1 MFYFIFRLLFS
12 EALILGFISVLEQ
25 GEQLANDRKAWQLQ
39 AQSSFGNKQARTLVK
54 ARSKSLVNGRRRG
67 HQTQTSLDYL
77 AAQACLGNQNLH
89 PALSTTDL
97 YITNANSSRKISY
110 TKNGSIA
117 PTLSKSSKSHS
128 HSRNDSWSK
137 PAVKMAMSTA
147 ALCGYPTTEDEVM
160 MSTGD
165 ARAASLEGALKR
177 DGTKVI
183 RLADPVH
190 LPVDHRGPPPISTS
204 PDSSIRLSPSP
215 SNGSD
220 GKMAIALG
228 TPPLRDD
235 QSDSS
240 FHPSH
245 PYAQG
250 GLSFSV
256 PGPSTVTRAD
266 RGVGFAGPHPSVNS
280 GVDVSQMPDALA
292 RHKLPPHLY
301 LHPYAK
307 GNSRDSYFDKNGL
320 LAQFRSGDET
330 PHQNKMWAQLSPG
343 ILREVLPNDIQYSP
357 FTPPPE
363 NGLSPVNPILH
374 NSMVP
379 INDTIGVGETLV
391 NAVRRSN
398 EGRTET
404 NDADSDVIP
413 ISQADGDE
421 RLRNSLSETTIRQPI
436 ENDIAPSD
444 GSVALVKLPLTRQ
457 NVSSPSKQ
465 HSPTSPSSPSDR
477 AAALSPTFTSTSSSP
492 PLTPR
497 HLSSLNDLDGFQD
510 LFYRP
515 SNDIQRTPIE
525 AALPDTPSPPH
536 LSTASWDR
544 VRRNKESGLTSLARQ
559 LSQEFDMITQE
570 RERSS
575 QHSSI
580 PSPTRQ
586 QQRGLVSRQPTIRS
600 LEFVS
605 EEASHPEP
613 VPELDLHAIQAFQ
626 PSNSLPED
634 VESSRASSVIESS
647 VETGM
652 LISMQ
657 TFMNLT

>member
-1 MFYFIFRLLFS
+1 MFYFIFFVYLS
-12 EALILGFISVLEQ
+12 EALILGSVSVLEQ

-39 AQSSFGNKQARTLVK
+39 AESSFGNKQARSLVK

-67 HQTQTSLDYL
+67 HQAQTSLDYL

-89 PALSTTDL
+89 PTLSTTDL
-97 YITNANSSRKISY
+97 HTTNVNSSRKNSQS
-110 TKNGSIA
+110 KNSSLA
-117 PTLSKSSKSHS
+117 PTLSKSSKS

-147 ALCGYPTTEDEVM
+147 AICGFPATGDEAIVM
-160 MSTGD
+160 EARD
-165 ARAASLEGALKR
+165 ARAASLEGAIKR

-190 LPVDHRGPPPISTS
+190 LPVDHRGPPIKTS
-204 PDSSIRLSPSP
+204 PDSSVRLSPSP

-220 GKMAIALG
+220 QRVAIALG

-235 QSDSS
+235 GSDSS

-256 PGPSTVTRAD
+256 PGPSTQTRID
-266 RGVGFAGPHPSVNS
+266 RGVGFAGPHPSINS
-280 GVDVSQMPDALA
+280 GVDVSQIPDTLA

-307 GNSRDSYFDKNGL
+307 GLSRDSYFDQNGL

-343 ILREVLPNDIQYSP
+343 VLREILPNDIQYSP
-357 FTPPPE
+357 FTPQPE
-363 NGLSPVNPILH
+363 NNLSPVSATSG
-374 NSMVP
+374 NSIIQ
-379 INDTIGVGETLV
+379 INDTIGVGETLA
-391 NAVRRSN
+391 NAESVRRSH
-398 EGRTET
+398 GSRTGT
-404 NDADSDVIP
+404 NVADADVTPTSQVDGDKRSQNNLPERTIQQTIESNLALSEDSDV
-413 ISQADGDE
+413 
-421 RLRNSLSETTIRQPI
+421 LRKPSLTNQ
-436 ENDIAPSD
+436 IASSPLKQHYSPTLPSPSD
-444 GSVALVKLPLTRQ
+444 GAVAT
-457 NVSSPSKQ
+457 
-465 HSPTSPSSPSDR
+465 
-477 AAALSPTFTSTSSSP
+477 SPTFTSTSSSP
-492 PLTPR
+492 PLTPCR
-497 HLSSLNDLDGFQD
+497 LGSLNDLDSFQD

-515 SNDIQRTPIE
+515 SNDLQRTPIE

-536 LSTASWDR
+536 LSSASWDR
-544 VRRNKESGLTSLARQ
+544 VRRNKAESGLTSLARQ
-559 LSQEFDMITQE
+559 LSQDFELITQE

-575 QHSSI
+575 QHSSTQ
-580 PSPTRQ
+580 SSTRQ
-586 QQRGLVSRQPTIRS
+586 QRDAVSRQPTVHS

-613 VPELDLHAIQAFQ
+613 VPELDHHAIQAFQ
-626 PSNSLPED
+626 PSDNLPED
-634 VESSRASSVIESS
+634 VESSRASSVIESTD
-647 VETGM
+647 ETGM
-652 LISMQ
+652 
-657 TFMNLT
+657 

>member
-1 MFYFIFRLLFS
+1 M
-12 EALILGFISVLEQ
+12 LILGCISVLEQ

-39 AQSSFGNKQARTLVK
+39 AQSSFGNKQARTLVR
-54 ARSKSLVNGRRRG
+54 ARSKSLVNGRRKG

-77 AAQACLGNQNLH
+77 AAQACLGNQNIH
-89 PALSTTDL
+89 PTLSTTDL
-97 YITNANSSRKISY
+97 YTTNASSTRKISY
-110 TKNGSIA
+110 TKNASVA
-117 PTLSKSSKSHS
+117 PTLSKSSKS

-147 ALCGYPTTEDEVM
+147 AICGFPTTEDEVIM
-160 MSTGD
+160 LDTGD

-190 LPVDHRGPPPISTS
+190 LPVDHRGPPVNTS
-204 PDSSIRLSPSP
+204 PGSSIRLSPSP

-220 GKMAIALG
+220 GRVAIALG

-256 PGPSTVTRAD
+256 PGPSAQTRTD
-266 RGVGFAGPHPSVNS
+266 RGVGFAGPHPSINS
-280 GVDVSQMPDALA
+280 GVDVSQMPDSLA

-307 GNSRDSYFDKNGL
+307 GLPRDSYFDKNGL

-343 ILREVLPNDIQYSP
+343 VLREVLPNDIQYSP

-363 NGLSPVNPILH
+363 NGESPVSPKSH
-374 NSMVP
+374 DSMVQ
-379 INDTIGVGETLV
+379 INDTIGVGETLA
-391 NAVRRSN
+391 NAESVRRHK
-398 EGRTET
+398 GRTGT
-404 NDADSDVIP
+404 NEADSVIIP
-413 ISQADGDE
+413 ISQVDGDGQ
-421 RLRNSLSETTIRQPI
+421 LQNSLSERTIQQPF
-436 ENDIAPSD
+436 ENNLGLSEDSA
-444 GSVALVKLPLTRQ
+444 ALVKPSLTSQ
-457 NVSSPSKQ
+457 IVSSPPKQ
-465 HSPTSPSSPSDR
+465 HSPTPPSSPSDR
-477 AAALSPTFTSTSSSP
+477 AVAISPTFSSTSSSP
-492 PLTPR
+492 PLTPYR
-497 HLSSLNDLDGFQD
+497 LGSLNDLDGFQD

-515 SNDIQRTPIE
+515 SNDIQRTPVE

-544 VRRNKESGLTSLARQ
+544 VRRNKAESGLTSLARQ
-559 LSQEFDMITQE
+559 LSQDFELITQE

-580 PSPTRQ
+580 SSPTRQ
-586 QQRGLVSRQPTIRS
+586 QQRGIISRQPTVRS

-605 EEASHPEP
+605 EEASHSE
-613 VPELDLHAIQAFQ
+613 VEPELDRIHAIQAFQ

-634 VESSRASSVIESS
+634 VESSRASSLIESS
-647 VETGM
+647 DETGM
-652 LISMQ
+652 
-657 TFMNLT
+657 